1 MFIQMRKITVAEGYA
16 DQVVER
22 FSQPGIVEQQDG
34 FVDMKI
40 LVKKRRRGDDEVIL
54 LVTWESEEHWK
65 KWEKSDA
72 HIASH
77 KARRNESKPEFILNV
92 EVSHYE
98 VKAVKSSVAS
108 SVRGDERAF

>member
-40 LVKKRRRGDDEVIL
+40 LVKKDAV
-54 LVTWESEEHWK
+54 VTT
-65 KWEKSDA
+65 
-72 HIASH
+72 
-77 KARRNESKPEFILNV
+77 
-92 EVSHYE
+92 
-98 VKAVKSSVAS
+98 KSSFWSHGNRKSIGKNGRKAMPISLVIKRDVMSQSQS
-108 SVRGDERAF
+108 SFSMSK